1 MEENHITKKTNTK
14 KMEKKLQRDTQN
26 KVIGG
31 VCSGLANY
39 FDIDVAIVRVLF
51 AIALLCF
58 STGFWIYL
66 ILWIVMPAGIATNDE
81 ATYVVAPDGSVT
93 QPQNKG
99 SMTAGLIL
107 IGIGALGL
115 LHRFVPQISWST
127 AWPIMIILLGVYLI
141 VPRQEKK
148 S

>member
-1 MEENHITKKTNTK
+1 
-14 KMEKKLQRDTQN
+14 MEKKLQRDTQN

-31 VCSGLANY
+31 VCSGLAHY
-39 FDIDVAIVRVLF
+39 FGIDVAIVRVLF

-66 ILWIVMPAGIATNDE
+66 ILWIVMPAGDPKAQPSEE
-81 ATYVVAPDGSVT
+81 ASYIVNPDGSVVK
-93 QPQNKG
+93 PQNKG

-107 IGIGALGL
+107 IGVGALGL
-115 LHRFVPQISWST
+115 LHRFVPEISWQT
-127 AWPIMIILLGVYLI
+127 AWPILLIVLGIILI
-141 VPRQEKK
+141 VPRQDKK